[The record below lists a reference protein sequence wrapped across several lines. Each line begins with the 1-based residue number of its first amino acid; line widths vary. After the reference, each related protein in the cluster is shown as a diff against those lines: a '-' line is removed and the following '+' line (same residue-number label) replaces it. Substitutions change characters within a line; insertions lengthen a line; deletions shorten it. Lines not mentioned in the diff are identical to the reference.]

1 MSTFLK
7 QFVDDIEQIN
17 TEGVKWVHPQNK
29 STCVSKVYP
38 IICSC
43 DAVAR
48 CMLQGIQQFNGA
60 YGCSYCLN
68 KGIVVPKGRGF
79 TRVYPPDEAAAR
91 THEHLIECGE
101 RALQNRETHVL
112 GVKTVSPL
120 ILLNPSTGFDMIES
134 FPVDYMHCALL
145 GVTKQFLDMW
155 LNSKNHA
162 FPWYIGTSKNQRD
175 QKLLSI

>member
-43 DAVAR
+43 DAVAPY
-48 CMLQGIQQFNGA
+48 MLQGIQQFNGA
-60 YGCSYCLN
+60 NGCSYCLN

-79 TRVYPPDEAAAR
+79 TRVYPPDESVKSINR
-91 THEHLIECGE
+91 IRHDRKLSC
-101 RALQNRETHVL
+101 RLYALCIVRCH
-112 GVKTVSPL
+112 
-120 ILLNPSTGFDMIES
+120 
-134 FPVDYMHCALL
+134 
-145 GVTKQFLDMW
+145 
-155 LNSKNHA
+155 
-162 FPWYIGTSKNQRD
+162 
-175 QKLLSI
+175 